1 MTAYVHIALYIL
13 TAALL
18 VLACQ
23 RFVHMLQLEGYRN
36 KNLFRWLCAH
46 RRAVYA
52 LPAAAAFFGI
62 LLTLLA
68 NVFFPDAAIYIFFVS
83 GAVYLLLF
91 ILYIR
96 RLRGEKAKKPLVYTG
111 RVKRLF
117 VYICVFHIIVSG
129 GALLLDLLVLP
140 GTVFAGTVLFLL
152 ILLAGIGVI
161 AANLLAMPLEAVIR
175 GWYLHDAKRIL
186 ARRGDLIRIGITGSY
201 GKTSCK
207 FILGTILSE
216 QFNVLVPPSSYNT
229 PMGLTRVVREQL
241 ERSHEVFI
249 AEMGARY
256 QGDIKELCSL
266 VHPQYGLLT
275 WVGPQHLE
283 TMGSIE
289 NIAKT
294 KYELIEGLQENGT
307 AFFPADNAICLK
319 MYHQTTHE
327 KYLFALDYK
336 GDAYARAENIQVG
349 KYGSRFDLILDGER
363 IACETKLLGK
373 HNIVNIT
380 GCAAVARKLGLTPA
394 QIRLG
399 IRKIQPVQHRLEL
412 LPMKGGVTVI
422 DDAFNANPSGVRAA
436 MEVIKMFEG
445 RRIVVTPGLVELG
458 AQEKAENFAFGKVMA
473 EAADIVYLIG
483 QKHTQPIYD
492 GLIKGGF
499 DKASIYVF
507 SSLDE
512 ASESLWQQA
521 RPGDV
526 VLFEND
532 LPDNYNE

>member
-1 MTAYVHIALYIL
+1 M
-13 TAALL
+13 
-18 VLACQ
+18 
-23 RFVHMLQLEGYRN
+23 
-36 KNLFRWLCAH
+36 
-46 RRAVYA
+46 
-52 LPAAAAFFGI
+52 
-62 LLTLLA
+62 
-68 NVFFPDAAIYIFFVS
+68 
-83 GAVYLLLF
+83 
-91 ILYIR
+91 
-96 RLRGEKAKKPLVYTG
+96 
-111 RVKRLF
+111 
-117 VYICVFHIIVSG
+117 
-129 GALLLDLLVLP
+129 
-140 GTVFAGTVLFLL
+140 

-336 GDAYARAENIQVG
+336 EMRMRAPKIYRSENMAAVLTLYLTESVSLAKQ
-349 KYGSRFDLILDGER
+349 SFS
-363 IACETKLLGK
+363 A
-373 HNIVNIT
+373 NIT
-380 GCAAVARKLGLTPA
+380 SSTSRAV
-394 QIRLG
+394 RLS
-399 IRKIQPVQHRLEL
+399 PE
-412 LPMKGGVTVI
+412 
-422 DDAFNANPSGVRAA
+422 NSG
-436 MEVIKMFEG
+436 
-445 RRIVVTPGLVELG
+445 
-458 AQEKAENFAFGKVMA
+458 
-473 EAADIVYLIG
+473 
-483 QKHTQPIYD
+483 
-492 GLIKGGF
+492 
-499 DKASIYVF
+499 
-507 SSLDE
+507 
-512 ASESLWQQA
+512 
-521 RPGDV
+521 
-526 VLFEND
+526 
-532 LPDNYNE
+532 